1 MPRNEFAYNILGRT
15 LTYPASQVSYFKA
28 RKVFMALARK
38 ASADFETEWNSAW
51 QRENDLDKVLV
62 QLKTKYENECVL
74 ATLNALGEMG
84 CFTFTKNQLLSWLN
98 FGDAQDI
105 SRQIAAKKAE
115 LCRDGSLLANDP
127 TMREVESQIQARLA
141 QEVFTDTF
149 EVYRRGTVER
159 GAGSAVELILLLS
172 RKFQGDTSVHSRLSE
187 MRYTLLDQQGGLL
200 DVLFNTITDYGK
212 EKYLL
217 GFWDGVGICEKTE
230 NISRPRDSKWGGWES
245 IGKEYHVHVT
255 ADQNRAR
262 LRAYYVEEMI
272 GDSLLRATDCTRIAH
287 DGFMQMII
295 SAYEL
300 LLRCYEMMG
309 IDYSIMKCEEDAA
322 TVCRN
327 ICENIRAGVVPANRI
342 PEQCFNVLQMNPYYQ
357 DGYELARSCCGDP
370 NGDLARMM
378 YDFDTSAPIYSSQY
392 DASVPTYNSQDMNRP
407 YSDLEALLS
416 AAKAGDALAQFNIGC
431 LYAEGDGVEKN
442 EREAARWFRKAADQR
457 YADAQAYLG
466 DCYKDGFGVLA
477 NPYEAVKWYRKAAEQ
492 GHAGAQYVLGSCCE
506 NGIGTVQNLRD
517 AVRWYHKSAEQGNV
531 FAQVALGRC
540 NEFGNGVVKNLQEAV
555 RWYRLA
561 ADQGLADAQCC
572 LGVCY
577 EYGEGVEVNPQEAV
591 KLYRLAA
598 DQGDARA
605 QWCLGFC
612 YESGNGVEANP
623 QEAVRL
629 YRLSAENGNAYAQ
642 NSLGECFMNGIGV
655 AEDKA
660 EAARWW
666 RDAAEQGLADAQ
678 RHLGQCYANGDGVA
692 ENMFEAVEWYRKAAE
707 QGDAVAQYLLGSCY
721 DEGMGTEINQ
731 NQAVEWYREAAE
743 QGHSGAQL
751 ALGICYLTG
760 QGVAE
765 DTDEGVKWIRIAAE
779 QGNDIAQD
787 TLGLHYED
795 IDVVEAVKW
804 YRAAAE
810 QGNANAQEALER
822 LANVAAQDNLGS

>member
-217 GFWDGVGICEKTE
+217 GFWDGVGTCEKTE
-230 NISRPRDSKWGGWES
+230 NISRRRDSKWGGWDT

-309 IDYSIMKCEEDAA
+309 IDYSIMKCEGDAA

-327 ICENIRAGVVPANRI
+327 ICENIRAGVVPTNRI
-342 PEQCFNVLQMNPYYQ
+342 PEQCFRVLQSNPYYH
-357 DGYELARSCCGDP
+357 DGYELARSYFGDP

-378 YDFDTSAPIYSSQY
+378 SDFDM
-392 DASVPTYNSQDMNRP
+392 SVPVFNPQQIRNTHIPTCNSQNDNGP
-407 YSDLEALLS
+407 CSDFETLLR
-416 AAKAGDALAQFNIGC
+416 AAKAGDAQAQFSLGC
-431 LYAEGDGVEKN
+431 LYSDGDGVEKN
-442 EREAARWFRKAADQR
+442 EREAVRWYRKAAEQR
-457 YADAQAYLG
+457 NADAQACLG
-466 DCYKDGFGVLA
+466 DCYKDGVGVTE
-477 NPYEAVKWYRKAAEQ
+477 NPTEAVRWYRKAAAQGHAGAQVVLGSCCECGIGTEKDLREAVMWYRKAAEQ
-492 GHAGAQYVLGSCCE
+492 G
-506 NGIGTVQNLRD
+506 D
-517 AVRWYHKSAEQGNV
+517 AV
-531 FAQVALGRC
+531 
-540 NEFGNGVVKNLQEAV
+540 
-555 RWYRLA
+555 
-561 ADQGLADAQCC
+561 AQCC

-577 EYGEGVEVNPQEAV
+577 ENGNGVEVNSQEAVRLYRLAADQGDARAQFYLGVCYENGDGVEVNPQEAV
-591 KLYRLAA
+591 RLYRLAA

-605 QWCLGFC
+605 QWCLGLC
-612 YESGNGVEANP
+612 YESGNGVEENP

-629 YRLSAENGNAYAQ
+629 YHLSAENGNAYAQ
-642 NSLGECFMNGIGV
+642 NSLGQCFMNGIGV

-666 RDAAEQGLADAQ
+666 RDAAEQGLVDAQ
-678 RHLGQCYANGDGVA
+678 RCLGQCYANGDGVT
-692 ENMFEAVEWYRKAAE
+692 ENKFEAVEWYRKAAE

-721 DEGMGTEINQ
+721 DEGKGVNKNQ
-731 NQAVEWYREAAE
+731 NQAVEWYRDAAE

-765 DTDEGVKWIRIAAE
+765 DTDEGVKWIRMAAE
-779 QGNDIAQD
+779 QGDDIAQD

-822 LANVAAQDNLGS
+822 LADSR